1 MLGQPINVASNN
13 LADEGGR
20 MRKKRLFAFSLIIAF
35 SVSYVTPQT
44 NPSYIAS
51 AQDVK
56 VKQDGFITGC
66 SETVIDALDECIQER
81 FSKSDQVFG
90 YDRVTARTRHVNL
103 FEAENQSE
111 REAISELEKDGWQ
124 VAFYLIGRR
133 ILGQKPDLS
142 DLKWRYRF
150 QYPSEIHGPVAITA
164 PSKFEERVRNPA
176 RDSKTGSFPIIR
188 DTYDYNEGKMIEQF
202 ELPEPMSIWD
212 DAQKAMLAFEKR
224 DQYDFSYGKWSIAA
238 RPIRAKESCLKCH
251 TGDPATA
258 PGVSHIVNPFTRNAP
273 RLAPPKVGDAL
284 GVAMY
289 AYALKQKGASAL
301 VR

>member
-1 MLGQPINVASNN
+1 
-13 LADEGGR
+13 
-20 MRKKRLFAFSLIIAF
+20 MRKKRLFAFSLIIAL

-44 NPSYIAS
+44 NPGHIAS
-51 AQDVK
+51 AQDLK

-66 SETVIDALDECIQER
+66 SETMIDALDECIQER

-90 YDRVTARTRHVNL
+90 YDRVTARTRHVNR

-133 ILGQKPDLS
+133 VLGQKPDLS
-142 DLKWRYRF
+142 ELKWRFRF
-150 QYPSEIHGPVAITA
+150 QYPSVIHGPVAITA
-164 PSKFEERVRNPA
+164 PSKFEERGRNPA
-176 RDSKTGSFPIIR
+176 RDSRTGSFPMIL
-188 DTYDYNEGKMIEQF
+188 DTYNYNEGKMIEQF

-238 RPIRAKESCLKCH
+238 RPIRAKEACLKCH
-251 TGDPATA
+251 TGDPATTVGFRGIYHDGLTA
-258 PGVSHIVNPFTRNAP
+258 PS
-273 RLAPPKVGDAL
+273 LAPPKVGDAL

-289 AYALKQKGASAL
+289 AYARKQKGASTL
-301 VR
+301 IR